1 VKKIPAA
8 ALPFLAA
15 ALVLGGAGIV
25 ITQIYFAT
33 LGEATSQ
40 QDQIRS
46 AEVEPLSISPDQ
58 FGPAQTISSFELG
71 ETIAKLY
78 VPRFGNSYVR
88 NIAEGTDLE
97 RVLNKVGIGRYIG
110 TQLPGQTGNFAIA
123 GHRTGAGGPM
133 RDIDK
138 FVPGDKVYVET
149 ESTWFTYLYLESK
162 IVDPGAVGTIAPDP
176 EGLTNKVANQKYLT
190 MTSCTP
196 VYVNT
201 DRIIAWF
208 ALVEQQ
214 PVTAGMPEELAKT
227 FQR

>member
-1 VKKIPAA
+1 VNQKLTPLSIA
-8 ALPFLAA
+8 AA
-15 ALVLGGAGIV
+15 ALVLAGAGII
-25 ITQIYFAT
+25 ITQVYFAT
-33 LGEATSQ
+33 LGESSSQ
-40 QDQIRS
+40 QAQVEL
-46 AEVEPLSISPDQ
+46 AEVEPLVISPDQ
-58 FGPAQTISSFELG
+58 FGPAQTKSSFELG

-78 VPRFGNSYVR
+78 VPRFGESYVR

-97 RVLNKVGIGRYIG
+97 LVLNEVGIGRYIG
-110 TQLPGQTGNFAIA
+110 TQMPGEKGNFAIA

-149 ESTWFTYLYLESK
+149 QEAWFTYLYLESK
-162 IVDPGAVGTIAPDP
+162 IVDPSAIGTIAPDP
-176 EGLTNKVANQKYLT
+176 EGLTNKVANQTYLT

-214 PVTAGMPEELAKT
+214 STSAGMPEELAKT
-227 FQR
+227 FQN

>member
-1 VKKIPAA
+1 MKKNPATLPLVA
-8 ALPFLAA
+8 AG
-15 ALVLGGAGIV
+15 LVLAGAGII

-33 LGEATSQ
+33 LGELTNQ
-40 QDQIRS
+40 KVQVQS
-46 AEVEPLSISPDQ
+46 AEVEPLKIAPDQ
-58 FGPAQTISSFELG
+58 FGPAQTQSSFELG

-97 RVLNKVGIGRYIG
+97 KVLNRVGIGRYIG
-110 TQLPGQTGNFAIA
+110 TQMPGEKGNFAIA

-138 FVPGDKVYVET
+138 FAPGDKVYVET
-149 ESTWFTYLYLESK
+149 EDTWYTYLYLESK
-162 IVDPGAVGTIAPDP
+162 IVDPGAIGTIAPDP

-201 DRIIAWF
+201 ERIIAWF
-208 ALVEQQ
+208 ALIEQQ
-214 PVTAGMPEELAKT
+214 PSVVGMPEELAKT
-227 FQR
+227 YQK